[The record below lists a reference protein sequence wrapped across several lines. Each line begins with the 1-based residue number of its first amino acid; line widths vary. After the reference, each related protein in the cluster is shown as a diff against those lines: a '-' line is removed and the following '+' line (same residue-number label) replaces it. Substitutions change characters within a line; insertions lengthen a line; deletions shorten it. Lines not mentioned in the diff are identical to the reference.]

1 MQVSMEELRGVIN
14 AYVNLDGGWF
24 VLCSSVGVIEKY
36 WYVLWMCGLK
46 EWGKGFDNVL
56 VL

>member
-1 MQVSMEELRGVIN
+1 MEEQRGVIS

-46 EWGKGFDNVL
+46 ELGKGFDNVL